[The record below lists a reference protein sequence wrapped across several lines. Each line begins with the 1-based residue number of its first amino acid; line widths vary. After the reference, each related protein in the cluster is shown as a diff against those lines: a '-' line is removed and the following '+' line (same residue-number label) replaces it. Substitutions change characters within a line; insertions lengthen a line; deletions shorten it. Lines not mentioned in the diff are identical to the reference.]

1 LVSTSR
7 PPSLNL
13 IHFDIF
19 RFDFAGSLLP
29 YDNENISVKAGLH
42 HHGEEPERPGYTLE
56 ELLTLVRR

>member
-1 LVSTSR
+1 
-7 PPSLNL
+7 
-13 IHFDIF
+13 
-19 RFDFAGSLLP
+19 LP